1 MCKERKGNKIA
12 AVCLSSNLQQQDSQ
26 KKAAETNSLICSIL
40 SFFTSSYVRGKGR
53 KFAEESHVFTKV
65 FGCSLILNA
74 FITFQ
79 LQLLSFLFRSLPQ
92 SYKAS
97 AECFDLSSST
107 PSAPSQGVKGKG
119 SNITAFA
126 QALQQRF
133 NHAYTHS
140 LTEDSPKCL
149 QTAQI
154 FH

>member
-1 MCKERKGNKIA
+1 MPLHQSVITGFTRKGCWSHFSHLFNIIF
-12 AVCLSSNLQQQDSQ
+12 LYIFLYEREGEEILQ
-26 KKAAETNSLICSIL
+26 
-40 SFFTSSYVRGKGR
+40 G
-53 KFAEESHVFTKV
+53 ESHVLTKV
-65 FGCSLILNA
+65 CGCSLILNA

-79 LQLLSFLFRSLPQ
+79 FQLLSFLFRSLPQ

-97 AECFDLSSST
+97 AECFDLSPST

-119 SNITAFA
+119 SNIAAFT

-149 QTAQI
+149 QTAPI